1 MVLYSIIRGT
11 GFMSASQIH
20 SVPKTLF
27 AVKIKSFVPHILH
40 PLVLWTQTIPPLE
53 YGTLLVSTTD
63 GDKAKVTFGPN
74 RQNIL
79 ITSPISTGLEIDI
92 HSDFKKIISIAQ
104 IHHLYAL
111 GDQCT
116 ERVFNTH
123 LNNSLHPI
131 PVRKFAAIQDVE
143 ELK

>member
-11 GFMSASQIH
+11 GYMSASQVH
-20 SVPKTLF
+20 SVPKTVF
-27 AVKIKSFVPHILH
+27 GVKIKSFVPHILH

-53 YGTLLVSTTD
+53 YGALLVSTTD

-92 HSDFKKIISIAQ
+92 HSDFNKIISIAQ

-116 ERVFNTH
+116 ERVFNAQMH
-123 LNNSLHPI
+123 NSLYPI
-131 PVRKFAAIQDVE
+131 SARKQPAIWDIE